1 MHLEKINE
9 RLDQMEKAVQESIE
23 EQREQSLQEQSARTA
38 DKKAAQKSK
47 KREAAIKEPVAMQET
62 ATKEPAV
69 MQAEET
75 LSIPIYRNEMRQKFG
90 EHKKT
95 KKPVPKDAAGPEEYC

>member
-1 MHLEKINE
+1 
-9 RLDQMEKAVQESIE
+9 
-23 EQREQSLQEQSARTA
+23 
-38 DKKAAQKSK
+38 
-47 KREAAIKEPVAMQET
+47 MQET

-95 KKPVPKDAAGPEEYC
+95 KKPVPKDAAGSEEY